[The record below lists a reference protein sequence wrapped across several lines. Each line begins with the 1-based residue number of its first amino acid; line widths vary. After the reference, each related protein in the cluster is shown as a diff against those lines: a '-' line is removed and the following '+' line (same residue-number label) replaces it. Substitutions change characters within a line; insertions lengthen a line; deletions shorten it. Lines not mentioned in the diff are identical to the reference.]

1 MTDSRDRS
9 GVPLGRADTSGLRGA
24 PDADPSATDRTPGA
38 SGDAAVAGVSPVVRS
53 RRLSPRRRARL
64 WRGVQYAILLV
75 AVVAVLS
82 AVDRETFAT
91 SVFNLDAA
99 RAMLPDL
106 PGAFVN
112 TLTYM
117 LGAFAVGLVLGTV
130 LALMKLSSV
139 APYRAIAT
147 VYIEF
152 FRGIPALLVVLGVA
166 YGVPLAFDLRI
177 DSLITKIAIALG
189 LVSAAYIAETLR
201 AGIAAVPRGQIEAAR
216 SLGMS
221 HSRTMI
227 TVVIPQAFRIVL
239 PPMTNEIILL
249 TKDTSLVYLMG
260 VTQAQFEL
268 TKVGNNAL
276 NSSAGGGMTG
286 LVVAGLCYLVLTIP
300 LGFVARHLERR
311 GTKGRTA

>member
-1 MTDSRDRS
+1 MTDSRDSS

-24 PDADPSATDRTPGA
+24 PDADPSATDRTPGT
-38 SGDAAVAGVSPVVRS
+38 SGGAAGAGVSPVVRS

-82 AVDRETFAT
+82 AVDRETFTT

-177 DSLITKIAIALG
+177 DSLIIKIAIALG

-286 LVVAGLCYLVLTIP
+286 LVVAGLCYLVITIP

-311 GTKGRTA
+311 GTKGAAA